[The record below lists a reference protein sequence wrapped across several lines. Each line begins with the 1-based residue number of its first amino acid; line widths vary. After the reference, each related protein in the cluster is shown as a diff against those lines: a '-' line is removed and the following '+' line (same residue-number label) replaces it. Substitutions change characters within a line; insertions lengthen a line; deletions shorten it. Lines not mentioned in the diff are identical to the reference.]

1 MFGDYTVDPPT
12 VQTAYGRHEAL
23 PAEASFTPPTTH
35 LALPPY
41 LSRQDRLSYDPLG
54 GAASSLARYMSDD
67 SPISTMSPLV
77 LQPRAQWVAD
87 VWTSGSDSDGSETP
101 ALAMA
106 QRLAELWSDGKSAPA
121 PAQAL
126 QLADVWTDEVSGTEA
141 SDPAMSPLGPAVS
154 PAATSSDSE
163 PALPA
168 QALQLANV
176 WTDEVSG
183 IEDSDPDMS
192 TAGPAVGPPATR
204 SDSEL
209 ARPVQALLLA
219 DVWTDEGSETEAS
232 NSEMA
237 APDPALGPAL
247 SLADRWSSGS
257 AESDTSSTM
266 DDEAASSQYTY
277 GSQLAVSPS
286 QITLDHSET
295 IFIDTDNHFPSS
307 DNLTPSDMPVSSP
320 ARRFGPKHFS
330 YLQDHMFD
338 EVSSDEDK

>member
-1 MFGDYTVDPPT
+1 
-12 VQTAYGRHEAL
+12 
-23 PAEASFTPPTTH
+23 
-35 LALPPY
+35 
-41 LSRQDRLSYDPLG
+41 
-54 GAASSLARYMSDD
+54 MSDD

-77 LQPRAQWVAD
+77 LQPRAQRVAN

-101 ALAMA
+101 APAMA
-106 QRLAELWSDGKSAPA
+106 QSLAELWSDGELAPA

-126 QLADVWTDEVSGTEA
+126 QLADVWTDEVSKTEA

-168 QALQLANV
+168 QALQLADI

-237 APDPALGPAL
+237 ALDPAL

-286 QITLDHSET
+286 RITLDHSET

-307 DNLTPSDMPVSSP
+307 DNLAPSDMPVSSP
-320 ARRFGPKHFS
+320 ARRFGPEHFS

-338 EVSSDEDK
+338 EVSSDEDE